1 MAEDISNIIGKL
13 QQTLSEAGGAEKL
26 QEMLGAM
33 MNNNQSGA
41 GNSQQPPD
49 LDDGY
54 TPPAPTPTVPPNN
67 VPNNALGD
75 LNPESIMKIK
85 RIYDKMNRND
95 DPRVHLLAAL
105 KPYMSPR
112 RASHVDNAVQILSL
126 TKLGDIMKDL

>member
-33 MNNNQSGA
+33 MNNTNQGGT

-54 TPPAPTPTVPPNN
+54 TPPAPTPTVPPN
-67 VPNNALGD
+67 NNALGD

-105 KPYMSPR
+105 KPYMNPR
-112 RASHVDNAVQILSL
+112 RASHVDNAVRILSL